1 MVSIRETCYAL
12 AMKTMTIRDLRQRW
26 PRAEALLQQE
36 PEILI
41 TRDGKPIARLVRV
54 HEKPVRRKRFD
65 PHAHARWQHT
75 VNCRRVVRL
84 VDAFLTP
91 DRDSR

>member
-1 MVSIRETCYAL
+1 
-12 AMKTMTIRDLRQRW
+12 MKTLTIRDLRQRW
-26 PRAEALLQQE
+26 PWAEALLQQE

-41 TRDGKPIARLVRV
+41 TRDGKPIARLVRI
-54 HEKPVRRKRFD
+54 HEKTTRRKRFD
-65 PHAHARWQHT
+65 PHAHARWQDA
-75 VNCRRVVRL
+75 VNRRRVVRL